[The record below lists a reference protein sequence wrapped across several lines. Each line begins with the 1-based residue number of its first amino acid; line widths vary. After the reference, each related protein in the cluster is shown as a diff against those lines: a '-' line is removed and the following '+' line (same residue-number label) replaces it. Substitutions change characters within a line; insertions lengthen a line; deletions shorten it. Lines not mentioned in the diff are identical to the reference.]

1 MQENF
6 QAFIVLYLII
16 ILNDIVRFEF
26 KNLLINISF
35 NQLLMLLIIDLRFLI
50 QLIIMSKLNLN
61 WTYLIVDPKRLI
73 RY

>member
-6 QAFIVLYLII
+6 QAFIVVYLII

-35 NQLLMLLIIDLRFLI
+35 NQLLMLLLIDLRFLI